1 MAGSSEPGYIAWG
14 YMKGNPADG
23 VKRVRESK
31 GRVRYLTAEEREA
44 LLGGANADLRLYIL
58 SSLHTGAWRGEL
70 LRLRWKDVDFRAG
83 TIAFRDT
90 KNGDSRAVPLTATLR
105 ETLHKLTRPIDPD
118 APVLPQRDPLVLTR
132 AFTRLVTRLGLK
144 DLTFHDLRHDA
155 ASTLAMAGVPLR
167 TIAEILGHRDMRMT
181 ARYAH
186 LSPQHLRDAM
196 RALDAPPAAQSA
208 EEAVS
213 GQ

>member
-1 MAGSSEPGYIAWG
+1 
-14 YMKGNPADG
+14 MKGNPTDG
-23 VKRVRESK
+23 VKRLKESK
-31 GRVRYLTAEEREA
+31 GRVRYLTAAEREA
-44 LLGGANADLRLYIL
+44 LLSAANPDLRLYIVTA
-58 SSLHTGAWRGEL
+58 LHTGGRRGEL

-83 TIAFRDT
+83 TLAFRDT

-105 ETLHKLTRPIDPD
+105 ETLHNLARPIDPD
-118 APVLPQRDPLVLTR
+118 AAVLPQRDPLVLTR
-132 AFTRLVTRLGLK
+132 AFSRLVARLELK

-196 RALDAPPAAQSA
+196 RALDAPQAAA
-208 EEAVS
+208 DDAEAVT
-213 GQ
+213 GG